1 MKPNTSV
8 FTKAAAQD
16 AAGGI
21 EPTAPPAAGEAA
33 SAPAAPAPG
42 PAAQKQ
48 PPQPQQPAA
57 VPAVPSPNRTSGTAT
72 AQQGGGRQDLP
83 NPHTTPNG
91 TVVHKHPGYPAT
103 GEPVWHDVNIRHR
116 NRAGQDITVKLHEA
130 AGLGADGYG
139 TGQTRDKLQAAGKIP
154 ADAGSGD
161 EERKIA
167 QARVQRVG
175 QTAGVIS
182 GAVGRVLGTVAGA
195 ARQMFSGM
203 FSSDPLSPAQAVFR
217 GVVEDGAGAIQQT
230 ADSIDRAYGISDGS
244 GQDVRDTLKGRMWTR
259 DREAADTAQNEGM
272 ERYFQYLQDQGV
284 DDISEMST
292 EQAESLMDEVAKWKG
307 EQDEKQRSGVPLTT
321 ADRAKLKL
329 YGDIYTGIVDR
340 EKSLAKE
347 HQAESTRER
356 QAAAHEKR
364 VAAEAARQKKAEAA
378 RKLAEQYTSATP
390 ERQMQMQ
397 AAGFDVNAPKAIAFG
412 RDGMPM
418 RGLGTYRN
426 RLLQMQYDLQ
436 SSDQLSPEDQGRL
449 DALNRLVD
457 RADAKIDRLK
467 PMARIY
473 LDPSKS
479 AIDNIRPV
487 DRSVGEDGMV
497 NTSTISV
504 RRNRERAANQ
514 MDRIEAQDAK
524 AYFDAKRS
532 GKWAGK
538 PLKDWPQDAQD
549 AYVNLLASSP
559 RYRSYINFNYNLD
572 MASTYRQ
579 ARTTINR
586 FVRDNQFS
594 RDPAV
599 QEKIRQAQLDRQ
611 ALDNALMRDHL
622 EDQDLGALAREPFSP
637 EFDINGTSLG
647 RLSAQAAENYGR
659 RTEKPAE
666 EERPVGQNPETIP
679 TAPAETA
686 ERPAEAPA
694 EQDGEAENGPEGVKV
709 DRSASDLSRL
719 GKIGSMNRKP
729 AAQRARL
736 QSAWAVRNSL
746 KDLQARDPAGMS
758 PEERAKTA
766 KMLDAA
772 HYNLA
777 GVRAMKESGPYGAE
791 VAALGGPEGIN
802 ELSKQIEELGTR
814 FGLDKFTPVPI
825 QARKAPVRTSQTAEN
840 TAVNTPEAAAGTPEE
855 QKTAHARDVLGE
867 YRNETRK
874 FAEQIPFY
882 PRIVRTARDRA
893 VARGHLTPEQTA
905 RLKNAS
911 SLGDAAGIW
920 KQISDSADIPPE
932 EIRKEQDRM
941 DEIGRAE
948 AVAREYAARKRG
960 ER

>member
-16 AAGGI
+16 AAGDI
-21 EPTAPPAAGEAA
+21 KPIAPAAGGTAQTAPEPAPEPAA
-33 SAPAAPAPG
+33 QQSQPQPRPQSQIPAAPKVPG
-42 PAAQKQ
+42 GA
-48 PPQPQQPAA
+48 
-57 VPAVPSPNRTSGTAT
+57 G
-72 AQQGGGRQDLP
+72 QGGGRQDLP
-83 NPHTTPNG
+83 NPHVTPSG
-91 TVVHKHPGYPAT
+91 TAVHKHPGYPAT

-116 NRAGQDITVKLHEA
+116 NRAGQDITARLHEA

-139 TGQTRDKLQAAGKIP
+139 TGQIRDKLQAAGKIP
-154 ADAGSGD
+154 ADAGSGA

-167 QARVQRVG
+167 QAKARRVG

-182 GAVGRVLGTVAGA
+182 GAVGRVLGTAAGA
-195 ARQMFSGM
+195 ARQMFDGM
-203 FSSDPLSPAQAVFR
+203 FSPNPLSPAQAVFR

-230 ADSIDRAYGISDGS
+230 EDSIDRAYGISDGS

-259 DREAADTAQNEGM
+259 DRQAADTAQNEGM

-292 EQAESLMDEVAKWKG
+292 EQAEALMDEVGKWKG

-329 YGDIYTGIVDR
+329 YGDIYAGIADR
-340 EKSLAKE
+340 EKGLAKE

-378 RKLAEQYTSATP
+378 RKLAEQYASATP

-397 AAGFDVNAPKAIAFG
+397 AAGFDVNAPRAIAFG
-412 RDGMPM
+412 RDGMPL

-436 SSDQLSPEDQGRL
+436 NSDQLSPEDRGRL
-449 DALNRLVD
+449 DALNGLVD

-473 LDPSKS
+473 LDPGKS

-487 DRSVGEDGMV
+487 DRSIGEDGMV

-514 MDRIEAQDAK
+514 MDRIEAQDAR

-549 AYVNLLASSP
+549 AYASLLASSP

-594 RDPAV
+594 KDPAV

-611 ALDNALMRDHL
+611 ALDSALMRDHL
-622 EDQDLGALAREPFSP
+622 EDRDLGALAREPFSP

-647 RLSAQAAENYGR
+647 RLSAQAAENYSR
-659 RTEKPAE
+659 RTERPAE
-666 EERPVGQNPETIP
+666 EEEPIGQNPGTVP
-679 TAPAETA
+679 TAPVGAAET
-686 ERPAEAPA
+686 PAEAPA
-694 EQDGEAENGPEGVKV
+694 GRGGEAGNGPEEAKV

-719 GKIGSMNRKP
+719 GKIGSTNRKP

-736 QSAWAVRNSL
+736 QSAWAIRNSL

-777 GVRAMKESGPYGAE
+777 GVQAMKENGPYGAE

-802 ELSKQIEELGTR
+802 GLSRQIEELGAR

-825 QARKAPVRTSQTAEN
+825 QARRNPARTSQTAEN
-840 TAVNTPEAAAGTPEE
+840 TAMNAPEAAAGTPEE
-855 QKTAHARDVLGE
+855 QETAHARNVLGG
-867 YRNETRK
+867 YRSETRK

-882 PRIVRTARDRA
+882 SRIVRNARDRA
-893 VARGHLTPEQTA
+893 IARGHLTPEQTA
-905 RLKNAS
+905 QLKSAS
-911 SLGDAAGIW
+911 SLGEAAAVW
-920 KQISDSADIPPE
+920 KQISDSADVTPE